1 MVDKWTRLLCVA
13 LTGSL
18 LGCASAGGTA
28 RVADLHTRMADLKQ
42 QLQQEKRRVEDLN
55 NQVFLLQDRID
66 SQRVA
71 ASRARATLAR
81 SHKAKSRLRQVVK
94 APRPAARRPAL
105 PRESSADIARRKARR
120 RLPVVKLRRRHR
132 YAKRTYRGRRSRRL
146 AHRTKPGK
154 RIVLRLTGAPA
165 VPRTTGRPSSG
176 RKPLRKPLG
185 PVPQVNH
192 RLAVVPLPG
201 GRTPPVAAVSDGVV
215 AQYRAARALFSRK
228 KYVEAAVAFSRFARI
243 HPRHA
248 HADNAQYWL
257 AECFYRRGKVAKAAW
272 VLRKLLKKYPSGNK
286 APSAL
291 LKLAHCVRRLGRRA
305 KAKKI
310 FAQVVQLYP
319 GTREAALAAAH
330 LRRR

>member
-1 MVDKWTRLLCVA
+1 MLDKWTRLLCVA

-18 LGCASAGGTA
+18 LGCASAGGPA
-28 RVADLHTRMADLKQ
+28 RVADLHARMADLKQ

-132 YAKRTYRGRRSRRL
+132 YAGRTYQGRRSRRL
-146 AHRTKPGK
+146 AHGPKPGK

-165 VPRTTGRPSSG
+165 APRTTGRPSSG
-176 RKPLRKPLG
+176 RKPLG
-185 PVPQVNH
+185 PVPQVSH

-201 GRTPPVAAVSDGVV
+201 GRTPPVAAASDGIV

-228 KYVEAAVAFSRFARI
+228 KYAEAAVAFSRFARI

-248 HADNAQYWL
+248 YADNAQYWL

-291 LKLAHCVRRLGRRA
+291 LKLALCVRRLGRRA